1 MKKIFFLFLIFFL
14 TNSHS
19 VEPDEVLE
27 NSSHEIRARSISKN
41 IRCVVCQNQSI
52 DESSATL
59 ARDLRILI
67 RKQIT
72 DGYTDREIYDF
83 LTVRY
88 GDFILL
94 NPPFKKNTLIL
105 WFAPLIFLF
114 LGIFTIYKN
123 NKNKK

>member
-27 NSSHEIRARSISKN
+27 NPSHEIRARNISKN

-72 DGYTDREIYDF
+72 DGYTDKEIYDY

-94 NPPFKKNTLIL
+94 NPPFKKSTLIL

-114 LGIFTIYKN
+114 LGIIAIYKN
-123 NKNKK
+123 NKK

>member
-1 MKKIFFLFLIFFL
+1 
-14 TNSHS
+14 
-19 VEPDEVLE
+19 
-27 NSSHEIRARSISKN
+27 
-41 IRCVVCQNQSI
+41 
-52 DESSATL
+52 L

-72 DGYTDREIYDF
+72 DGYTDKEIYDY

-94 NPPFKKNTLIL
+94 NPPFKKSTLIL

-114 LGIFTIYKN
+114 LGIIAIYKN
-123 NKNKK
+123 NKK